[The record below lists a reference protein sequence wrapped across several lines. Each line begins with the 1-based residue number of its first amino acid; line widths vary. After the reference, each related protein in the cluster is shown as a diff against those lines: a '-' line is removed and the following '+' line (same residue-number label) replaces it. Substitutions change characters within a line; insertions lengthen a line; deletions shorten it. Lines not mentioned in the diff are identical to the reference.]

1 MHFGRISR
9 NWMQTTWDTNEL
21 EMETGLIRQ
30 YLHLHFIVVL
40 LGFTAILGALIS
52 IPAIELVWY
61 RMLLAFAGL
70 WVYFV
75 WKKIPYRLSFKKQLH
90 LYGIGLVVALHWI
103 AFFQAI
109 NVSNVSVTLGVFAS
123 ATLFTAFLE
132 PLLQK
137 RRILMLEVIVGL
149 VIILGIYIIFQYEFH
164 YLEGIFYSL
173 IAAFLN
179 GLFAVLN
186 RNISMRHHPTVISF
200 YEMVGGFAFIT
211 AFLLVSGGFR
221 SGLPAASGNDLF
233 YLLLLGFLCTSYA
246 FTAIVHIMKQLS
258 AYTVILAIN
267 LEPVYG
273 ILLALLFFPEAERMS
288 GGFYLGTLIILASVL
303 SYPYLKRKFRKKLV

>member
-1 MHFGRISR
+1 
-9 NWMQTTWDTNEL
+9 
-21 EMETGLIRQ
+21 MESGLIRQ
-30 YLHLHFIVVL
+30 HLHLHFIVIL

-52 IPAIELVWY
+52 ISAIDLVWY
-61 RMLLAFAGL
+61 RMFFAFVGL
-70 WVYFV
+70 WVYFH
-75 WKKIPYRLSFKKQLH
+75 WKGIPYRLAFRKQIP
-90 LYGIGLVVALHWI
+90 LYLIGLVVAVHWI
-103 AFFQAI
+103 AFFHAI

-137 RRILMLEVIVGL
+137 RRILLLEVVIGL
-149 VIILGIYIIFQYEFH
+149 VIIFGIYIIFQFELH
-164 YLEGIFYSL
+164 YMEGIFFSL

-200 YEMVGGFAFIT
+200 YEMIGGFAFISI
-211 AFLLVSGGFR
+211 FILVTGGFGQGVLVI
-221 SGLPAASGNDLF
+221 SKTDLF
-233 YLLLLGFLCTSYA
+233 YLLVLSFLCTSYA
-246 FTAIVHIMKQLS
+246 FTAIVHIMKRLS

-273 ILLALLFFPEAERMS
+273 ILLALMFFPEAERMS
-288 GGFYLGTLIILASVL
+288 GGFYVGTLIILVSVL
-303 SYPYLKRKFRKKLV
+303 SYPYLQRKFRKEAI